1 MKTAKLFK
9 NGQSQAVRLPK
20 EFRVAGT
27 EVYIK
32 KQGEAIV
39 LLPKEKSW
47 KPLFDSLNHFE
58 KDFKIERNYPGEDQ
72 KREPM
77 FQWNMSWTQIFAA
90 FDFIYVTGYIVCN
103 IHLIYLKSKYSARKS
118 TRKWLHVKSNFLPV
132 SS

>member
-20 EFRVAGT
+20 EFRMSGS

-47 KPLFDSLNHFE
+47 ESLFESLNHFE
-58 KDFKIERNYPGEDQ
+58 IGR
-72 KREPM
+72 
-77 FQWNMSWTQIFAA
+77 A
-90 FDFIYVTGYIVCN
+90 
-103 IHLIYLKSKYSARKS
+103 
-118 TRKWLHVKSNFLPV
+118 HV
-132 SS
+132 

>member
-20 EFRVAGT
+20 EFRMTGN
-27 EVYIK
+27 EVYIQ

-47 KPLFDSLNHFE
+47 ESLFKSLDHFE
-58 KDFKIERNYPGEDQ
+58 KDFRIERNQPGEDQ

-77 FQWNMSWTQIFAA
+77 F
-90 FDFIYVTGYIVCN
+90 
-103 IHLIYLKSKYSARKS
+103 K
-118 TRKWLHVKSNFLPV
+118 
-132 SS
+132 

>member
-20 EFRVAGT
+20 EFRMTGS

-47 KPLFDSLNHFE
+47 KPLFDSLNHFAIN
-58 KDFKIERNYPGEDQ
+58 FKIERNQPGEVQ

-77 FQWNMSWTQIFAA
+77 F
-90 FDFIYVTGYIVCN
+90 
-103 IHLIYLKSKYSARKS
+103 K
-118 TRKWLHVKSNFLPV
+118 
-132 SS
+132 

>member
-20 EFRVAGT
+20 EFRVTGN

-32 KQGEAIV
+32 KEGEAII

-47 KPLFDSLNHFE
+47 GPLINSLKHFA
-58 KDFKIERNYPGEDQ
+58 KDFKIERNQPIENQ

-77 FQWNMSWTQIFAA
+77 F
-90 FDFIYVTGYIVCN
+90 
-103 IHLIYLKSKYSARKS
+103 K
-118 TRKWLHVKSNFLPV
+118 
-132 SS
+132 

>member
-20 EFRVAGT
+20 EFRMSGS

-32 KQGEAIV
+32 RQGEAII

-47 KPLFDSLNHFE
+47 NTLFDSLKHFA
-58 KDFKIERNYPGEDQ
+58 KDCKIERNQPVENQ

-77 FQWNMSWTQIFAA
+77 F
-90 FDFIYVTGYIVCN
+90 
-103 IHLIYLKSKYSARKS
+103 K
-118 TRKWLHVKSNFLPV
+118 
-132 SS
+132 